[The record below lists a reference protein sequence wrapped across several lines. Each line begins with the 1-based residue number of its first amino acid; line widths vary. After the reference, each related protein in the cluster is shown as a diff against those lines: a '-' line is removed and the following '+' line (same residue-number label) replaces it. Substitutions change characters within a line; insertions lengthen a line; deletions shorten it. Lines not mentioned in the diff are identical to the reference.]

1 MTQPQRV
8 SLVAVVISYGVLV
21 VGLLTLSVHPVW
33 GVLLLLGAMGSSLQS
48 AAGLCGVLQS
58 VDVHRGSAEDEV
70 APD

>member
-8 SLVAVVISYGVLV
+8 SLVAVLISYGVLV

-33 GVLLLLGAMGSSLQS
+33 GVLLLLGAMGSSLQLV
-48 AAGLCGVLQS
+48 ADLCGVQQS
-58 VDVHRGSAEDEV
+58 VGVRSAGDEV

>member
-8 SLVAVVISYGVLV
+8 SLVAVLISYGVLV

-33 GVLLLLGAMGSSLQS
+33 GVLLLLGAMGSSLQLV
-48 AAGLCGVLQS
+48 ADLCGAGM
-58 VDVHRGSAEDEV
+58 RGRSSGDGV

>member
-8 SLVAVVISYGVLV
+8 SLIAVLVSYGALV

-33 GVLLLLGAMGSSLQS
+33 GVLLLLGAMGSSLQLV
-48 AAGLCGVLQS
+48 AGLCGAGMR
-58 VDVHRGSAEDEV
+58 RGSDEDGV

>member
-8 SLVAVVISYGVLV
+8 SLLALPISYVALV

-33 GVLLLLGAMGSSLQS
+33 GVLLLLGAMGSSLQW
-48 AAGLCGVLQS
+48 AAGLCGVQQPG
-58 VDVHRGSAEDEV
+58 VRGTGNEG

>member
-8 SLVAVVISYGVLV
+8 SLLALPVSYVALV

-33 GVLLLLGAMGSSLQS
+33 GVLLLLGAMGSSLQL
-48 AAGLCGVLQS
+48 AAGLCGVQQS
-58 VDVHRGSAEDEV
+58 MDVCRRSAGDEV